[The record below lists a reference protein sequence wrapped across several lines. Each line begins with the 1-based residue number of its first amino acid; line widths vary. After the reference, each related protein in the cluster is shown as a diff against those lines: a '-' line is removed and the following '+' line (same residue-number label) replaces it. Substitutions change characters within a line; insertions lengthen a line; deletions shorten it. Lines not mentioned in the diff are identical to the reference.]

1 MSHMDFVCPEHPG
14 CAWRR
19 VRAGQSL
26 LDVAR
31 EAGVPP
37 LRLLELNPYLDPT
50 ELVEGLPIL
59 VPVWTGHAGYG
70 ETPVDLARRSGL
82 PVEVFLAMNPLLA
95 GPGPLP
101 GQRYRL

>member
-1 MSHMDFVCPEHPG
+1 MK
-14 CAWRR
+14 
-19 VRAGQSL
+19 
-26 LDVAR
+26 
-31 EAGVPP
+31 
-37 LRLLELNPYLDPT
+37 
-50 ELVEGLPIL
+50 IL
-59 VPVWTGHAGYG
+59 VVDDEAVLVKGISYNLRNDGYEVLTGSNGMDAVRTVR